1 MKWICVA
8 LFLTLFNLC
17 FIYCL
22 PLNVLALSSRNI
34 EVIALVAEGTD
45 SLSTADGLNES
56 GSPKSVSNVNIV

>member
-1 MKWICVA
+1 MKLICVA
-8 LFLTLFNLC
+8 LLLILFNLR

-22 PLNVLALSSRNI
+22 PLNVFALSSRDI

-45 SLSTADGLNES
+45 SLSTADGLIES